1 MQSFYI
7 NQDVY
12 NSELDNDYDYDY
24 DYDYDSWVDYQDWL
38 EQSWD

>member
-7 NQDVY
+7 IQEVY
-12 NSELDNDYDYDY
+12 NPELDDDDYDYE
-24 DYDYDSWVDYQDWL
+24 YDSWVDYQDWL

>member
-7 NQDVY
+7 IQDI
-12 NSELDNDYDYDY
+12 DNAEIEDDYDYEY
-24 DYDYDSWVDYQDWL
+24 DDWVDYQDWL

>member
-7 NQDVY
+7 NQYVY

>member
-7 NQDVY
+7 IQEVY
-12 NSELDNDYDYDY
+12 NPELDDDE
-24 DYDYDSWVDYQDWL
+24 YDSWVDYQDWL

>member
-7 NQDVY
+7 IQDVY
-12 NSELDNDYDYDY
+12 NSELDDDCYDYDY
-24 DYDYDSWVDYQDWL
+24 EYDSWVDYQDWL

>member
-7 NQDVY
+7 VQDVY
-12 NSELDNDYDYDY
+12 NSEIDDDYDYDY
-24 DYDYDSWVDYQDWL
+24 EYDNWVDYQDWL